1 MAVSSANSGVVFV
14 VDDDLEVRDGLNNL
28 LHSIGLDVECFDT
41 TDAFL
46 SHRRPDRESCLLLD
60 VRLPG
65 KSGLDLQRDMKA
77 QGIDIPI
84 VFMTGHPDF
93 MIGVQAMK
101 EGALEFL
108 CKPFREQALLDAVR
122 SGLERDRE
130 RRAEEVGV
138 AGVRSKYETLTGRE
152 REVMSKV
159 ASGLMN
165 KSIAAQLGIS
175 QVTVKVHRG
184 SVMRKLGARSLAD
197 LVRMADVIAKVECS
211 EADHRRARVFS
222 TYTRG

>member
-1 MAVSSANSGVVFV
+1 MGVSSTQAGVVYII
-14 VDDDLEVRDGLNNL
+14 DDDRDIRDGVSNL
-28 LHSIGLDVECFDT
+28 LRSIGLDVKCFDA

-46 SHRRPDRESCLLLD
+46 EHRRTDCESCLLLD

-65 KSGLDLQRDMKA
+65 KSGLDLQCDMKA
-77 QGIDIPI
+77 KGIDIPV
-84 VFMTGHPDF
+84 VFMSGYPEFT
-93 MIGVQAMK
+93 IGIRAMK
-101 EGALEFL
+101 EGAIEFL

-122 SGLERDRE
+122 RGLERDRE
-130 RRAEEVGV
+130 RRAEEASV
-138 AGVRSKYETLTGRE
+138 AEIRSKYETLTGRE
-152 REVMSKV
+152 REVMGKV

-197 LVRMADVIAKVECS
+197 LVRMADMVAKMAFLDIGHKRTGS
-211 EADHRRARVFS
+211 SDH
-222 TYTRG
+222 YTRA

>member
-1 MAVSSANSGVVFV
+1 MTVSSSEPGVVFV
-14 VDDDLEVRDGLNNL
+14 VDDDRDIQDGLTNL
-28 LHSIGLDVECFDT
+28 LHSIGLDVECFGS

-46 SHRRPDRESCLLLD
+46 SHRRADRESCILLD

-65 KSGLDLQRDMKA
+65 KSGLDLQCDMKA
-77 QGIDIPI
+77 KGIDIPI

-93 MIGVQAMK
+93 TVGVQAMK
-101 EGALEFL
+101 DGAIEFL

-122 SGLERDRE
+122 RGLERDRE

-138 AGVRSKYETLTGRE
+138 KAVMSKYETLTGRE
-152 REVMSKV
+152 REVMGKV

-165 KSIAAQLGIS
+165 KSIAAKLGIS

-197 LVRMADVIAKVECS
+197 LVRMADAIAKVECS
-211 EADHRRARVFS
+211 GAGSTQARSFG

>member
-1 MAVSSANSGVVFV
+1 MTGSSANSGVVFV
-14 VDDDLEVRDGLNNL
+14 IDDDRDIRDGLSNL
-28 LHSIGLDVECFDT
+28 LRSVGLDVECFAS

-46 SHRRPDRESCLLLD
+46 NHPRTDRESCLLLD

-65 KSGLDLQRDMKA
+65 KSGLDLQGDMKA
-77 QGIDIPI
+77 KGIDIPI
-84 VFMTGHPDF
+84 VFMTGYPEF
-93 MIGVQAMK
+93 TIGIQAMK

-122 SGLERDRE
+122 RGLERDRVRLATE
-130 RRAEEVGV
+130 IGL
-138 AGVRSKYETLTGRE
+138 AGVKSKYETLTGRE

-211 EADHRRARVFS
+211 DAGRTQARSFD

>member
-1 MAVSSANSGVVFV
+1 MAVNSANSGVVFV
-14 VDDDLEVRDGLNNL
+14 VDDDRDIRDGLSNL
-28 LHSIGLDVECFDT
+28 LHSVGLDVECFSS
-41 TDAFL
+41 TDAFIN
-46 SHRRPDRESCLLLD
+46 HPRRTDRESCLILD

-65 KSGLDLQRDMKA
+65 KSGLDLQCDMKA
-77 QGIDIPI
+77 LGIVVPI
-84 VFMTGHPDF
+84 VFMTGYPEF
-93 MIGVQAMK
+93 AVGVQAMK
-101 EGALEFL
+101 QGALEFL

-122 SGLERDRE
+122 HGLEWDRE
-130 RRAEEVGV
+130 RRAEEAGV

-152 REVMSKV
+152 REIMGKV

-197 LVRMADVIAKVECS
+197 LVRMADLIAKAVCAETS
-211 EADHRRARVFS
+211 HRRVRTFG
-222 TYTRG
+222 T